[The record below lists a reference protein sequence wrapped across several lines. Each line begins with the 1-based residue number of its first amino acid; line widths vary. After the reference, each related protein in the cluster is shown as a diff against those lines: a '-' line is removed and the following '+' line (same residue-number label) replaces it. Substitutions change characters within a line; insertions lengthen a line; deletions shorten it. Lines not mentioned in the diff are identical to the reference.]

1 MDPGVPGVLMRMAAL
16 APPYMAPQNTPPSP
30 ISAMSGGMEKVKGH
44 GRYGGDAGKHTA
56 DDADDEPDEHHQ
68 QIHGEHGARRAPHNI
83 LKHGRDCIHRTS
95 LRKEG
100 GPGSGPKPLRRAGY
114 LLCVF

>member
-1 MDPGVPGVLMRMAAL
+1 MDPGVPGVGPAVHGPAEHAAE
-16 APPYMAPQNTPPSP
+16 PDKCHVRGHGKGEGDKQ
-30 ISAMSGGMEKVKGH
+30 GH

-83 LKHGRDCIHRTS
+83 LKHGRDCIHGTS

-100 GPGSGPKPLRRAGY
+100 GSGSGPKPLRRAGY